1 LEQIDKYG
9 AVVQAADNETAGMHE
24 RLMKKIND
32 AARRRGLENFD
43 ANGEV
48 AQGDPRP
55 DWRRRAASADAP
67 EGKNPEPP
75 KPGWTD
81 L

>member
-1 LEQIDKYG
+1 
-9 AVVQAADNETAGMHE
+9 MHE

-32 AARRRGLENFD
+32 AARRRGLEYFD
-43 ANGEV
+43 ENGEV
-48 AQGDPRP
+48 AQGEPRSEW
-55 DWRRRAASADAP
+55 WRGAASADAP